1 MVSYEP
7 DLVKGFPEYLPPQ
20 SQKYA
25 AIQQIIENQFQLH
38 GFFPIKTPTVE
49 FDELMRPEVGNEDEA
64 ISDRFRLQDRGGRN
78 LGLRYEF
85 TFQLQRIFKQHPN
98 IKLPFRRYQIG
109 AVFRDEPT
117 SSARYKEFVQCDAD
131 IIGDASV
138 EADAEV
144 LALWSNIMRSL
155 GIKAEIR
162 INHRK
167 LANAILE
174 SVQIKKKAEV
184 MREIDKL
191 DKIGEDIVKANL
203 KKYADTNQIITLF
216 KLLEKDLAFF
226 VSNMFDGAEDII
238 KLREL
243 GKKHGFAVVFDPLL
257 VRGLSYY
264 TGMVTEFSVAGSKSS
279 IAGGGRYDKS
289 VGKFLNREIPA
300 VGVSASIERLMEHAT
315 VQPIGPKAII
325 ISIDK
330 PGDAA
335 KLAKSLRNA
344 NISCVV
350 STDKPGKSLEY
361 ANSYQIPNAIFVG
374 SDEVKKKKFK
384 IKNMA
389 TGEEHEYSEKSLVK
403 ALQKN

>member
-1 MVSYEP
+1 MNGVMTPLTKGCDNIP
-7 DLVKGFPEYLPPQ
+7 DGKFPLYCYDNVNKRITIGFGHSVRQTGKQVPVVKVLLDNGD
-20 SQKYA
+20 S
-25 AIQQIIENQFQLH
+25 IRC
-38 GFFPIKTPTVE
+38 TP
-49 FDELMRPEVGNEDEA
+49 NH
-64 ISDRFRLQDRGGRN
+64 RFM
-78 LGLRYEF
+78 LRDGTY
-85 TFQLQRIFKQHPN
+85 
-98 IKLPFRRYQIG
+98 
-109 AVFRDEPT
+109 
-117 SSARYKEFVQCDAD
+117 
-131 IIGDASV
+131 V

-174 SVQIKKKAEV
+174 SVQIKQKAEV

-264 TGMVTEFSVAGSKSS
+264 TG
-279 IAGGGRYDKS
+279 
-289 VGKFLNREIPA
+289 
-300 VGVSASIERLMEHAT
+300 
-315 VQPIGPKAII
+315 
-325 ISIDK
+325 
-330 PGDAA
+330 
-335 KLAKSLRNA
+335 
-344 NISCVV
+344 
-350 STDKPGKSLEY
+350 
-361 ANSYQIPNAIFVG
+361 NSRWF
-374 SDEVKKKKFK
+374 
-384 IKNMA
+384 
-389 TGEEHEYSEKSLVK
+389 
-403 ALQKN
+403 